1 MRVGAVNLLVGGGW
15 FSAGDIWPGL
25 RKRGGVVG
33 LPCSVGCNRSLA
45 EFAAIAVGGGVC
57 GAGVGGVCAAA
68 GSGHAPSIAA
78 TATPATIGARR
89 RCLPGGGLAPRAR
102 TSVTVRVTSELP
114 KPTTV
119 WSRNAARGLFPCGN
133 RAIPARAAELAP
145 MVNGI
150 RTDMVNERLILG
162 PCGSPT
168 QAGTWVRP
176 SP

>member
-57 GAGVGGVCAAA
+57 GAGVGGVCAGA
-68 GSGHAPSIAA
+68 GSGHTPSIAA

-102 TSVTVRVTSELP
+102 TSVTVRVTS
-114 KPTTV
+114 
-119 WSRNAARGLFPCGN
+119 
-133 RAIPARAAELAP
+133 RAAKA
-145 MVNGI
+145 
-150 RTDMVNERLILG
+150 DHRLEPQRGARSFPVRQPRDTGTGRRAG
-162 PCGSPT
+162 PDG
-168 QAGTWVRP
+168 
-176 SP
+176 